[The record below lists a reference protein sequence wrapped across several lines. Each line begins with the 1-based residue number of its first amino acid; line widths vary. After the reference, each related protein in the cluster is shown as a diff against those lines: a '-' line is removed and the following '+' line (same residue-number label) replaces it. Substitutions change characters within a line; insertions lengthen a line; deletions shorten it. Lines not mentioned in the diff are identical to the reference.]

1 MKHPL
6 VEHLLYGFG
15 KSRSSDR
22 KDFIGVFSLTKHA
35 SFFPRLQ
42 WNFSPLSHVI
52 YMFILSPVACS
63 TGFADSI
70 GEEALYEAFT
80 EYLAEKRLTPGLV
93 QKTDEDV
100 SRFVDWLYEQRDE
113 EEGIEEEDEE
123 KEDREKSRKRW
134 QRTDQETTSN
144 SMAPDDIDESDKSST
159 WDEEEVEAITGG
171 DAVAQRRDRVDDLRL
186 EGERRRKRSHG
197 NADEGSFRNS
207 AKKKSMGQSR
217 CMLIDLVAVN
227 SSEDDCN
234 ATDGNGTNSL
244 RKSGGKQSMPWDSK
258 AESLSRELEE
268 DIVINLNNG
277 NTTEIAKEEE
287 LVHYFNVHSRK
298 NELKISQSLQGRD
311 GTEANS
317 EKTLTLAKKGKESSR
332 STITPASVLKRLLRP
347 AAGDQGTSS
356 RNKQGKFNRPPTR
369 EESLLDDISYANSC
383 VFGNTNFRP
392 RQKEIIESA
401 LSGKDT
407 FVLMPTGGGKSLCY
421 QLPAL
426 LRPGLTVVVTPLLS
440 LMQDQVQSLCSLPS
454 GGIPASYLS
463 SQQTLTESRAVHAE
477 LSKPHPTIKLL
488 YVTPEQLAAGVRLRE
503 RLNFLHSR
511 GLLSRLVIDECH
523 CVSQWGHGKITA
535 P

>member
-1 MKHPL
+1 M
-6 VEHLLYGFG
+6 
-15 KSRSSDR
+15 
-22 KDFIGVFSLTKHA
+22 
-35 SFFPRLQ
+35 
-42 WNFSPLSHVI
+42 
-52 YMFILSPVACS
+52 
-63 TGFADSI
+63 
-70 GEEALYEAFT
+70 
-80 EYLAEKRLTPGLV
+80 
-93 QKTDEDV
+93 
-100 SRFVDWLYEQRDE
+100 
-113 EEGIEEEDEE
+113 
-123 KEDREKSRKRW
+123 
-134 QRTDQETTSN
+134 
-144 SMAPDDIDESDKSST
+144 
-159 WDEEEVEAITGG
+159 
-171 DAVAQRRDRVDDLRL
+171 
-186 EGERRRKRSHG
+186 
-197 NADEGSFRNS
+197 
-207 AKKKSMGQSR
+207 
-217 CMLIDLVAVN
+217 
-227 SSEDDCN
+227 
-234 ATDGNGTNSL
+234 
-244 RKSGGKQSMPWDSK
+244 
-258 AESLSRELEE
+258 
-268 DIVINLNNG
+268 
-277 NTTEIAKEEE
+277 
-287 LVHYFNVHSRK
+287 HYFNVHSRK

-332 STITPASVLKRLLRP
+332 STITPASALKRLLRP

-523 CVSQWGHGKITA
+523 CVSQWGHGKIIA